1 MPIWRRCGES
11 KERRAA
17 DPSPRKPD
25 MIAPFELP
33 LATVALQRETGQ
45 WHPASGTVPSLHV
58 TSFAGSFHLPTLRG
72 ASGQATVGSAV
83 CRWPAR
89 TERPAL
95 SGQASA
101 EGGMGWRKQ
110 DWRSAWVKRAAAV
123 RPCASR
129 RPLRGLILEG
139 EFGGRQAGWTGAC
152 SRTPLQERRPKGQ
165 GDAAGPLALGSACVS
180 GQAAPGGGAV
190 LRTAR
195 RSAASLPRAAG
206 CRQHCS
212 CHGDRKCPQTWPNVL
227 RAHGWPCGEPLA

>member
-101 EGGMGWRKQ
+101 EGGDGLEEARLEKRLGQ
-110 DWRSAWVKRAAAV
+110 ARGCSPSLRLSAAPPRAHIG
-123 RPCASR
+123 R
-129 RPLRGLILEG
+129 RIR
-139 EFGGRQAGWTGAC
+139 RQAGRLDRSVLSDTPAGEASQGTG
-152 SRTPLQERRPKGQ
+152 
-165 GDAAGPLALGSACVS
+165 
-180 GQAAPGGGAV
+180 
-190 LRTAR
+190 
-195 RSAASLPRAAG
+195 
-206 CRQHCS
+206 
-212 CHGDRKCPQTWPNVL
+212 
-227 RAHGWPCGEPLA
+227 